1 MPRYERPLTQAE
13 RAELAR
19 IRQNRQIRRARSE
32 IRDANYFSG
41 AGKTLVVLVVGFLG
55 LFWPLWVWHKP
66 RPDGGAFIPDTTGW
80 IAWAIWVAIL
90 LSVTAAVVSAS
101 KKAKA
106 TRSET
111 AAEREQEQQSVSELR
126 AQVLASNGVAL
137 SAIADPAM
145 RERVAQIR
153 ATE

>member
-1 MPRYERPLTQAE
+1 MPHYERPLTQAE

-19 IRQNRQIRRARSE
+19 IRQNRQIRRARAQ
-32 IRDANYFSG
+32 INDANYFSG
-41 AGKTLVVLVVGFLG
+41 AGKTLLAITLIVLGG
-55 LFWPLWVWHKP
+55 GWPLLVWRKP
-66 RPDGGAFIPDTTGW
+66 APDGEPSAAGW
-80 IAWAIWVAIL
+80 IALTIWIAFLAVIAL
-90 LSVTAAVVSAS
+90 LIYAAKQRARARRES
-101 KKAKA
+101 
-106 TRSET
+106 T
-111 AAEREQEQQSVSELR
+111 AAETTGVQETVSELR